1 MILFF
6 IGDRIAYKIMKSKIQ
21 KILSPFERAVIN
33 KLNTPHKIQDFL
45 DQLPFNFE
53 TGRETYMSPRRMLEK
68 RKSHCFEGA
77 LFAHLCLTYHSYKN
91 FLLDL
96 KVKKSAKD
104 DQDHTVC
111 LFEIN
116 GFWGAISKTNHSVLR
131 WRDPIYKDYAEIA
144 RTYFHE
150 YFLDDGPPATQ
161 AGACEALRAGTKTL
175 DSFSKP
181 FNVFKNFGLQWIV
194 EKADLDPIAEKLD
207 RSPHIAFVPK
217 KNSRLIRKV
226 GKTEIKGAQVTEWRK
241 SQKVI

>member
-21 KILSPFERAVIN
+21 KILNPSELAVIN
-33 KLNTPHKIQDFL
+33 KLSTPHKIQDFL

-53 TGRETYMSPRRMLEK
+53 TGRETYMSPRRILEK

-77 LFAHLCLTYHSYKN
+77 LFAHLCLTYHGYKN

-96 KVKKSAKD
+96 KVKKSARD
-104 DQDHTVC
+104 DQDHIVC

-150 YFLDDGPPATQ
+150 YFLDDGK
-161 AGACEALRAGTKTL
+161 KTL

-181 FNVFKNFGLQWIV
+181 FDVFKNFGLQWIV

-226 GKTEIKGAQVTEWRK
+226 GKTEIKGAQITEWRK